1 MRISSAPIR
10 IRAEVT
16 EPDIVMVLDSGLINI
31 VKVTGGLAAKGLM
44 VVNTKTPETVPAEM
58 RALYRIAT
66 VDANRIAKEVLGVPI
81 VNTTMLGALLKA
93 AGMVSLEALSEPMKK
108 RFGKLADKNSAAL
121 KRAYDETKVEEV
133 AHA

>member
-1 MRISSAPIR
+1 
-10 IRAEVT
+10 
-16 EPDIVMVLDSGLINI
+16 
-31 VKVTGGLAAKGLM
+31 
-44 VVNTKTPETVPAEM
+44 
-58 RALYRIAT
+58 
-66 VDANRIAKEVLGVPI
+66 
-81 VNTTMLGALLKA
+81 MLGALLKA